1 MKRIVFTLFLIG
13 AVTMLGASS
22 VRAAELNDIPS
33 NEGGMISCCGTEA
46 SVSEEMHGLLVQ
58 RKFSTSPK
66 ENEISTFAAMPTFN
80 ANTLTPSTGDVRMLV
95 LPIAYPNYPEHK
107 ENFDIEKETQSFF
120 APYDPSKPKGRDQSV
135 RGYYYQSSNGRL
147 NITGTVLPVYEA
159 PLPSTEYE
167 YEMDRQDMINDAL
180 KSYVAN
186 GLDLS
191 EYDSDGDGN
200 VDAVVVVSLRPIA
213 LGHWWP
219 KMIVTHFEIGDHF
232 VGQIIHAGVEEDS
245 LETYKHEI
253 GHLLGLPD
261 AYAGGFGSLVLDSSL
276 AELMDAG
283 GYYIN
288 AYFKYL
294 LGWIDPVIVTN
305 DDEKQR
311 IELSAVEQYNDGSD
325 GTARAVVII
334 PEKTALP
341 FCEYFIAEYRA
352 GGATGVESIFDR
364 APGIVI
370 WHCNA
375 YADSTKPYLPYKN
388 PSSYLEPVYRSR
400 GSKYS
405 ESDLFCAGDE
415 FRDAESWFSGG
426 RTGIYLKVDEVSG
439 EKAAVTV
446 GFKVPNRLPG
456 PEITVTPLRKAT
468 NAAAIAVDSVPVYQV
483 EVKMGDTKPSE
494 GILDEISQIAMRLK
508 VEGEMKVY
516 TSEPLTAMGKH
527 KNPMTI
533 EISIAY
539 GEGAAY
545 IHIPAGTLNY
555 NIKDSVAVTSEK
567 IYIDNTPP
575 KITLQGANPQK
586 LRQGDAYVELG
597 AEATDNL
604 DPEIEGKLEIDA
616 SEVNMSQP
624 GSYTVRYSVEDHAGH
639 TASARRTVIVEEEPP
654 PHEHTFS
661 TDWTSDETGHWH
673 KCECGEKSDFT
684 GHDEEIDQAVEST
697 CTVRG
702 KTEGRHCSVCGYVI
716 KAQTATPLKE
726 HSYSND
732 WVTNAN
738 EHWQECT
745 VCHGETGREAH
756 TEDGGTVTKPPTE
769 EEMGVRTYRC
779 SLCGYEMRTEE
790 IDRLEPSH
798 THSYPDKWTSDE
810 TEHWRECECGERSE
824 RAAHQEETIPRSEPT
839 CSLPGKTEGSRCAVC
854 EKILIAQM
862 EIPER
867 KHKIS
872 DEWSYGTY
880 LEAELGHWHECTNDN
895 CDDLFDL
902 EPHTEDGGVVTTPP
916 TSSKPGVRT
925 YTCVVCKWARTET
938 IPATG
943 GGSSG
948 SGSGGGGG
956 GASAPTQYDIKL
968 PGNIT
973 RGIVK
978 AEPQRA
984 KKGTVVTLTAEAEE
998 GYELAEIGARD
1009 KKGKEI
1015 ALEEKEGRYT
1025 FTMPATHV
1033 EVTALFREKPKEE
1046 TPPPEEEEK
1055 PVVFP
1060 FTDVSES
1067 AWYYDAVR
1075 EIYSRGI
1082 MTGLSETLFGPE
1094 LPTSRGMVVTMLY
1107 RMEGEPAVRGGTRFT
1122 DVPEKQYYA
1131 PAVAWATEAGLVN
1144 GYGDN
1149 TFRPDE
1155 GITRE
1160 QLVTILYRY
1169 GERKGYDMMLRADL
1183 SGFFDMG
1190 RISPYARESMSWAKA
1205 AGLLNGADWGGI
1217 DPGGAASRGQ
1227 IAAILGR
1234 FSNRNSVKGHGSI
1247 SL

>member
-1 MKRIVFTLFLIG
+1 VKRQFLV
-13 AVTMLGASS
+13 AVIAISLLYSCASS
-22 VRAAELNDIPS
+22 VRAEELRDIPS
-33 NEGGMISCCGTEA
+33 NESGSVSCCGTEA
-46 SVSEEMHGLLVQ
+46 SVIEEMHGLLVQ
-58 RKFSTSPK
+58 RKFSTPPPTDT
-66 ENEISTFAAMPTFN
+66 ISTFAAMPTLN

-107 ENFDIEKETQSFF
+107 ENFDIEKETQTFF
-120 APYDPSKPKGRDQSV
+120 APYDPSKPKGSDQSV

-147 NITGTVLPVYEA
+147 NITGTVLPAYEA

-167 YEMDRQDMINDAL
+167 YEMDRQDLIKDAL

-200 VDAVVVVSLRPIA
+200 VDAVVVISLRPIA
-213 LGHWWP
+213 PGHWWP

-245 LETYKHEI
+245 LGTYKHEI

-261 AYAGGFGSLVLDSSL
+261 AYTGGFGNLVLDNSL
-276 AELMDAG
+276 LDLMG
-283 GYYIN
+283 TGSYYIN

-305 DDEKQR
+305 DDEKRR

-341 FCEYFIAEYRA
+341 FCEYFIAEYRM
-352 GGATGVESIFDR
+352 GGVTGVESIYDR
-364 APGIVI
+364 SPGIVI
-370 WHCNA
+370 WHCRA
-375 YADSTKPYLPYKN
+375 YVDSTKAYMPYKY

-405 ESDLFCAGDE
+405 ENDLFCAGDE
-415 FRDAESWFSGG
+415 FRDAESRFSGG

-446 GFKVPNRLPG
+446 GFKTPNRLPG
-456 PEITVTPLRKAT
+456 PEITVTPLCKAT
-468 NAAAIAVDSVPVYQV
+468 NAAAISVDSVPVYQV
-483 EVKMGDTKPSE
+483 EVKMGDTKPSND
-494 GILDEISQIAMRLK
+494 ILDEISLIVMGLNT
-508 VEGEMKVY
+508 EGEVEAY
-516 TSEPLTAMGKH
+516 TSEETQMGKH

-533 EISIAY
+533 KIHTAI
-539 GEGAAY
+539 GEGAVY

-555 NIKDSVAVTSEK
+555 NVKDSAAVTSEK

-575 KITLQGANPQK
+575 RISLQGANPQK
-586 LRQGDAYVELG
+586 LQQGETYVELG
-597 AEATDNL
+597 AIATDNL

-616 SEVNMSQP
+616 GEVNTAVA
-624 GSYTVRYSVEDHAGH
+624 GSYTVTYSVEDHAGH
-639 TASARRTVIVEEEPP
+639 TASAKRTVIVEAGPP
-654 PHEHTFS
+654 PHEHSFS
-661 TDWTSDETGHWH
+661 SDWTSDGTGHWH
-673 KCECGEKSDFT
+673 ACECGEKSDFAA
-684 GHDEEIDQAVEST
+684 HDEEIDQAVEST
-697 CTVRG
+697 CTAQG
-702 KTEGRHCSVCGYVI
+702 KTEGSHCSVCAYVL

-726 HSYSND
+726 HIYSND

-738 EHWQECT
+738 EHWRECT
-745 VCHGETGREAH
+745 VCRKKTGREVH
-756 TEDGGTVTKPPTE
+756 TEDNGSVTKPPTE
-769 EEMGVRTYRC
+769 EETGVRTYRC

-798 THSYPDKWTSDE
+798 THSYPDRWTSDE

-824 RAAHQEETIPRSEPT
+824 RAAHQEERLPGIEPT

-854 EKILIAQM
+854 EKILIAQT

-880 LEAELGHWHECTNDN
+880 YEAELGHWHECTNDN

-902 EPHTEDGGVVTTPP
+902 EPHTMDGGVVTTPP

-925 YTCVVCKWARTET
+925 YTCEVCKWSRTET

-948 SGSGGGGG
+948 GGGGG
-956 GASAPTQYDIKL
+956 GSVSAPTQYDITL
-968 PGNIT
+968 PGEIT
-973 RGIVK
+973 GGSVK
-978 AEPQRA
+978 AEPRKA
-984 KKGTVVTLTAEAEE
+984 KKGTTVTLTVEAEE
-998 GYELAEIGARD
+998 GYELEEIQATD
-1009 KKGKEI
+1009 KRGKEI
-1015 ALEEKEGRYT
+1015 ALEEKEGKYS
-1025 FTMPATHV
+1025 FAMPASHV
-1033 EVTALFREKPKEE
+1033 KVTVLFREKPKEE
-1046 TPPPEEEEK
+1046 VPPPPKEEPE
-1055 PVVFP
+1055 PVALP
-1060 FTDVSES
+1060 FTDVTEK

-1082 MTGLSETLFGPE
+1082 MTGLSGTRFAPE
-1094 LPTSRGMVVTMLY
+1094 LPASRGMVVTMLY
-1107 RMEGEPAVRGGTRFT
+1107 RMEGEPAVSAEGRFT

-1131 PAVAWATEAGLVN
+1131 PAVAWATEAGLIQ
-1144 GYGDN
+1144 GYGDG

-1155 GITRE
+1155 SITRE

-1169 GERKGYDMMLRADL
+1169 GERRGYDMTRRADL
-1183 SGFFDMG
+1183 SGFFDVG
-1190 RISPYARESMSWAKA
+1190 QISPYARESMSWAKA

-1217 DPGGAASRGQ
+1217 DPKGRAERGQ

-1234 FSNRNSVKGHGSI
+1234 FLGRQ
-1247 SL
+1247 